1 MFVDIIEDRDDGFDI
16 GECFDVAA
24 RIMPEETADD
34 NVDISF
40 IDEFWNVFQSRKRLK
55 VGKNGPIEGLVEQIF
70 HLPHNLVKIINPVA
84 GDLFRDLVKQPPKD
98 EPCGIIHDGRTESG
112 LRAML
117 GAFILD
123 EKFRLT
129 EILSYI
135 GVGLNVLLL
144 AVLSFFSGLA
154 QAGTLE
160 VVVFELV
167 WMAIMMLLPKIKK
180 I

>member
-1 MFVDIIEDRDDGFDI
+1 M
-16 GECFDVAA
+16 
-24 RIMPEETADD
+24 
-34 NVDISF
+34 
-40 IDEFWNVFQSRKRLK
+40 
-55 VGKNGPIEGLVEQIF
+55 
-70 HLPHNLVKIINPVA
+70 
-84 GDLFRDLVKQPPKD
+84 LFRS
-98 EPCGIIHDGRTESG
+98 IIHDGRTESG